1 MILFITGG
9 ARSGKSTAA
18 VEAARHCG
26 RAVVFVATA
35 TAGDDEM
42 AVGSGGSGGSGGSVS
57 DAGGG
62 DGGSGS
68 AAGPSQAGGAPAI
81 SSYVAVMSSQLVR
94 LANRPSASR
103 FRSESQ
109 SAESAALGVGRDG
122 GGGSS
127 RTSSPQ
133 SASSNMSWRGS
144 SLKIVGALRDARE
157 GGGQPKVVVLAMGG
171 VRMRAHPLSARSLG
185 ESHTSG
191 EGGSTTDGTAARDA
205 SLATEPSQSAAAADM
220 AAQAKSHVH
229 KFTQRCRPARP
240 SRRWR
245 RATGCC

>member
-1 MILFITGG
+1 MTMSAGHEARTSAASGGG
-9 ARSGKSTAA
+9 AITR
-18 VEAARHCG
+18 RI
-26 RAVVFVATA
+26 
-35 TAGDDEM
+35 AGDDET

-68 AAGPSQAGGAPAI
+68 AAGPSQAGGAGGAAI

-127 RTSSPQ
+127 RTSSPL
-133 SASSNMSWRGS
+133 SASSNMS
-144 SLKIVGALRDARE
+144 
-157 GGGQPKVVVLAMGG
+157 
-171 VRMRAHPLSARSLG
+171 
-185 ESHTSG
+185 
-191 EGGSTTDGTAARDA
+191 
-205 SLATEPSQSAAAADM
+205 
-220 AAQAKSHVH
+220 
-229 KFTQRCRPARP
+229 
-240 SRRWR
+240 
-245 RATGCC
+245 

>member
-1 MILFITGG
+1 MTMSAGHEARTGIRSAAPGGG
-9 ARSGKSTAA
+9 AITR
-18 VEAARHCG
+18 RI
-26 RAVVFVATA
+26 
-35 TAGDDEM
+35 AGDDET

-68 AAGPSQAGGAPAI
+68 AAGPSQVGGASGAAI

-122 GGGSS
+122 GGSSS

-133 SASSNMSWRGS
+133 SASSNMS
-144 SLKIVGALRDARE
+144 
-157 GGGQPKVVVLAMGG
+157 
-171 VRMRAHPLSARSLG
+171 
-185 ESHTSG
+185 
-191 EGGSTTDGTAARDA
+191 
-205 SLATEPSQSAAAADM
+205 
-220 AAQAKSHVH
+220 
-229 KFTQRCRPARP
+229 
-240 SRRWR
+240 
-245 RATGCC
+245 